1 MNSKSVGLFLGP
13 ILFILILCLPFPTL
27 SPAAHRLSAVL
38 LWVVVYWITEAIPLP
53 STALLGAVL
62 AILLGVEK
70 SAKVLAPFANPV
82 IFLFIGSFLLAKA
95 MEAHHLDKRISLWLL
110 SKLGHSQARAFL
122 GVIFLSFTLSMWM
135 SNTAA
140 TVILLPI
147 TLGLIHTMEKEHKVG
162 AKTKSKV
169 LLLIAYAASIGG
181 IATPVGTPPNLIGL
195 GLIRDLVG
203 ARFSF
208 FQWMTLGVPISL
220 VTLLLLLL
228 ITKPWRGDAFKGAS
242 PKIEG
247 GLGSSLESQR
257 KELGALTA
265 GERNTM
271 VAFFAAVLLWTLPGF
286 LAIVMGND
294 HPLVIRYNDLL
305 PESVVALMAALLL
318 FILPTSLKE
327 MKFTLSWE
335 QATTIDWGTIL
346 LFGGGMS
353 LGTLMFATG
362 LAEHL
367 GQTLIAW
374 THVNSLWPMTFFSIV
389 IAVFLSETTSNTAA
403 ANMVVPVMIAMAQA
417 AQINP
422 IPPALGATLGASF
435 GFMLPISTPPNAIAY
450 STGLIPIRLM
460 VRYGIVLDLVGIVVI
475 FTGLRLLW
483 PMIGG

>member
-1 MNSKSVGLFLGP
+1 MNSKSIGLFLGP
-13 ILFILILCLPFPTL
+13 FLFILILCLPFPTL

-38 LWVVVYWITEAIPLP
+38 LWVVVYWVTEAIPLP

-70 SAKVLAPFANPV
+70 SPKVLAPFANPV

-95 MEAHHLDKRISLWLL
+95 MEAHRLDKRISLWLL
-110 SKLGHSQARAFL
+110 SKLGHSQAHAFL

-147 TLGLIHTMEKEHKVG
+147 TLGLIHTMEKEQKVPS
-162 AKTKSKV
+162 KTKSKV

-195 GLIRDLVG
+195 GLIRDLIG

-208 FQWMTLGVPISL
+208 FQWMTLGIPISL
-220 VTLLLLLL
+220 VTLLLLIL
-228 ITKPWRGDAFKGAS
+228 ITKPWKGDPPKGTT
-242 PKIEG
+242 KIEG
-247 GLGSSLESQR
+247 QLGSSLESQK
-257 KELGALTA
+257 KELGPLTI

-362 LAEHL
+362 LAGHV

-403 ANMVVPVMIAMAQA
+403 ANMVVPVMIAMAQSA
-417 AQINP
+417 DINP

-435 GFMLPISTPPNAIAY
+435 GFMLPISTPPNAIVY
-450 STGLIPIRLM
+450 STGLIPIQRM
-460 VRYGIVLDLVGIVVI
+460 VRYGVVLDLVGVIVI
-475 FTGLRLLW
+475 FTGLRFLW
-483 PMIGG
+483 PMIGV